1 MAKIE
6 YFMAY
11 ISYLDAIEP
20 LGDAERG
27 RLFTALLQYAKS
39 GEAPQLSGNE
49 KFLFPM
55 MKSQID
61 RDNAKYAEKCEKS
74 RQSAYQRTVA
84 NGSERKRTQAN
95 AAKEKEKEKEKTKE
109 KENITSPPTPSEGAD
124 ERFEKFWS
132 VYPKKIG
139 KGAALKAFKKIKPS
153 AELLQTMVNAVEAQK
168 QSQQWTKDNGQF
180 IPNPATWLNQER
192 WNDELEV
199 KNSEINS
206 NSFTRYNVEAIC
218 ID

>member
-39 GEAPQLSGNE
+39 GEVPQLNGNE

-61 RDNAKYAEKCEKS
+61 RDNAKYAEKCERN
-74 RQSAYQRTVA
+74 RQSAYQRTAA
-84 NGSERKRTQAN
+84 NDSECKQTQAN
-95 AAKEKEKEKEKTKE
+95 AAKGKENTKE
-109 KENITSPPTPSEGAD
+109 KENNTHSNECVTRTRAKKNKYGEYGHVLLSDTDYQKLHDEYSNAD
-124 ERFEKFWS
+124 EAIAFLDEYIEYKGYTAKNHYLAMEKWVFDALAERKEDKPNASSGSFETDDFFRAS
-132 VYPKKIG
+132 
-139 KGAALKAFKKIKPS
+139 
-153 AELLQTMVNAVEAQK
+153 M
-168 QSQQWTKDNGQF
+168 
-180 IPNPATWLNQER
+180 ER
-192 WNDELEV
+192 SYD
-199 KNSEINS
+199 
-206 NSFTRYNVEAIC
+206 
-218 ID
+218 